1 MRNFTKFISC
11 ISLALT
17 LTACSEDQV
26 QTIKGTYAESVKIA
40 ETYMGQAVEVWQES
54 EVNLCDL
61 SDEQWANFVGGLS
74 TGTAITGALAG
85 DSIIVLLTSAGGIAV
100 VAPAVATGVTVA
112 AGTVAATYGGIKG
125 YCELKG
131 VA

>member
-1 MRNFTKFISC
+1 MKAFNAFASSI
-11 ISLALT
+11 ALT
-17 LTACSEDQV
+17 GLLSACSDEQA
-26 QTIKGTYAESVKIA
+26 QLLKGTYEESVKVA
-40 ETYMGQAVEVWQES
+40 EQYMGQAAETWQDS
-54 EVNLCDL
+54 DVNLCEL

-112 AGTVAATYGGIKG
+112 AGTVAATYGAIKG
-125 YCELKG
+125 YCKLQER
-131 VA
+131 A

>member
-1 MRNFTKFISC
+1 MNVLKTLASC
-11 ISLALT
+11 ISVTGLLS
-17 LTACSEDQV
+17 ACSDEQTQV
-26 QTIKGTYAESVKIA
+26 IKGTYEESVKVA
-40 ETYMGQAVEVWQES
+40 EQYMNQAVTTWRES

-61 SDEQWANFVGGLS
+61 NDEQWANFVGGLS

-85 DSIIVLLTSAGGIAV
+85 DSVIVLLTSAGGLAV

-125 YCELKG
+125 YCRLKET
-131 VA
+131 A

>member
-1 MRNFTKFISC
+1 MKNFTHFIFC
-11 ISLALT
+11 IAFALT
-17 LTACSEDQV
+17 LAACSEDHV
-26 QTIKGTYAESVKIA
+26 QTIKGTYVESVKIA
-40 ETYMGQAVEVWQES
+40 ETYMGQAVEAWQES

-100 VAPAVATGVTVA
+100 VAHAVATGVTVA
-112 AGTVAATYGGIKG
+112 AGTVAATYGGIKA

-131 VA
+131 MD